1 MRPVGAVVRGDRC
14 SLESEAVELARRAAA
29 SSADSPDICHQ
40 VLSMVLSS
48 PALAR
53 VLAQSWGCPEAA
65 ASVVQQLMATS
76 PVGQLLAPS
85 SPA

>member
-1 MRPVGAVVRGDRC
+1 MGALVRGDRC
-14 SLESEAVELARRAAA
+14 SLEAEAVTVEVARRAAA
-29 SSADSPDICHQ
+29 SVQTTLTAVTG

-48 PALAR
+48 PALTR

-65 ASVVQQLMATS
+65 SSVVQQLMAMS

>member
-1 MRPVGAVVRGDRC
+1 MGALVRGDRC
-14 SLESEAVELARRAAA
+14 SLEAESSWPGGQQPPVQTTLTAV
-29 SSADSPDICHQ
+29 PG

-48 PALAR
+48 SALTR
-53 VLAQSWGCPEAA
+53 VLAQSWGWPEAA
-65 ASVVQQLMATS
+65 SSVVQQLMAMS